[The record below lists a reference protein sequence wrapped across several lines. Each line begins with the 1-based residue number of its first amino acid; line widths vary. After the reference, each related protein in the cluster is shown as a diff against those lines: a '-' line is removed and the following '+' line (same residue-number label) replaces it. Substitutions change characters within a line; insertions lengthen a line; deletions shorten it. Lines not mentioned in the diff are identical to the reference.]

1 MDNSVTSQGAIL
13 EYDFDKENQND
24 ITAVSLYATDIFN
37 YYKYREVGAIDTVHV
52 DSAISIPALFQRFFK
67 VGNYLPRQSNMNT
80 EVRARIVDWLVEMQ
94 ETFELNHETL
104 YLGVKLFDMYL
115 DRVDRIDADK
125 LQLIGSAAMF
135 IASKFD
141 VRSLP
146 SLI

>member
-1 MDNSVTSQGAIL
+1 ML
-13 EYDFDKENQND
+13 
-24 ITAVSLYATDIFN
+24 
-37 YYKYREVGAIDTVHV
+37 RVHG
-52 DSAISIPALFQRFFK
+52 PALIPGPFQRFFK
-67 VGNYLPRQSNMNT
+67 VGNYLPRQNNMNT

-115 DRVDRIDADK
+115 DRVDRVDADK

-141 VRSLP
+141 VRLLLSYSLTEFLNIYP
-146 SLI
+146 VIYRSAAHRSSTTSSTCQTRATTVTR